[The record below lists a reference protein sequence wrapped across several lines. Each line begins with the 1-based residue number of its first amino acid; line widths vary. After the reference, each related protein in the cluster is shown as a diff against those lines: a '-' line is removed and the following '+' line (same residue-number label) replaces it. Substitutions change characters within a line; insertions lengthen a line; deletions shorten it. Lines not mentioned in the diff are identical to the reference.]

1 MLEYWKQKDGEFEM
15 AEVLEVLVEG
25 GKASTG
31 PPVGPALGPLGLN
44 IMQVVKDINEKTKAF
59 EGMKV
64 PVKLTIDTKT
74 KEYEISVGTPP
85 TTALIMKELGI
96 EKGAQ
101 NAREET
107 VGDLKMEQAR
117 KIALI
122 KGDIVLGSNLKEKVK
137 EVLGSCISMGVT
149 VEGKDPREAQR
160 DVNDGKYDHVLTAS
174 G

>member
-1 MLEYWKQKDGEFEM
+1 M

-25 GKASTG
+25 GKASSG

-44 IMQVVKDINEKTKAF
+44 IMQVVNDINEKTKAF

-74 KEYEISVGTPP
+74 KTYEISVGTPP
-85 TTALIMKELGI
+85 TSALILKELGI
-96 EKGAQ
+96 EKGGKE
-101 NAREET
+101 REDK
-107 VGDLKMEQAR
+107 VGDLSIEQAR

-122 KGDIVLGSNLKEKVK
+122 KRDSVLGKDLKEKVK
-137 EVLGSCISMGVT
+137 AVVGSCISMGVT
-149 VEGKDPREAQR
+149 VEGKDPREVQR
-160 DVNDGKYDHVLTAS
+160 DINDGKYDSILTAS